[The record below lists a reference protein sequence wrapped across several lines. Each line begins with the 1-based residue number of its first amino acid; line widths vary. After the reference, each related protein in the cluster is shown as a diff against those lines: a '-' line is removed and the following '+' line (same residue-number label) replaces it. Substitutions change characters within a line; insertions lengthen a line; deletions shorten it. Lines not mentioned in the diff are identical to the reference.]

1 MRSSQHC
8 ATKTA
13 HFAKIDLH
21 LDSPISKA
29 EVSIPRKIVF
39 NVPSLLPDS
48 GAARAPRGP
57 RGGNPGPKTGPAP
70 SEAGEVAKLAMLV
83 EVSQALTGTLN
94 LQAGLYGVL
103 EVLERRCRALRGAI
117 TLLEEASGMLVV
129 EAALGYPRP
138 SGRVRYRIGEGV
150 TGMVAQ
156 SGTPAVVPRVAREPR
171 FLRRAA
177 ERTERDEETSFVC
190 VPVTLDGSTIGT
202 LGIEQPHVLNLDSER
217 TLSALRITAGMVA
230 QALRIQRLVGAE
242 RRQLVE
248 ENTQLRQELRQRYD
262 FTHLIG
268 NSGPMRQV
276 FDQVNQVV
284 GTTATVLIRGESG
297 TGKELIAHALHQHSP
312 RADKPFIRV
321 NCAALPETLAESE
334 LFGYERG
341 AFTGAQARRKGRF
354 ELADGGT
361 LFLDEIGELS
371 PSTQAKLLRVI
382 QEREFERLGGTSTIR
397 VDVRLITASNADLER
412 AQSEG
417 TFREDLY
424 YRLNVFTICVPPL
437 RDRKSDTLLLADHFV
452 EKYARLHGR
461 GIKRISTPAID
472 MLVSYHWPG
481 NVRELENTIERAVL
495 VADGDVIHGH
505 HLSPTLQTAE
515 ASGTVVSGSLGEAV
529 AAFESN
535 LIQDAL
541 KSTRGNRARAARLL
555 STTERIINYKIRR
568 YGIEPRRFR
577 G

>member
-1 MRSSQHC
+1 
-8 ATKTA
+8 
-13 HFAKIDLH
+13 
-21 LDSPISKA
+21 
-29 EVSIPRKIVF
+29 VSIPRKIVF
-39 NVPSLLPDS
+39 NVPSLMPEA
-48 GAARAPRGP
+48 GAARAPRSS
-57 RGGNPGPKTGPAP
+57 RGGASSP
-70 SEAGEVAKLAMLV
+70 EAGPTPDAVSDVNKLDMLV

-103 EVLERRCRALRGAI
+103 EVLEHRCRALRGAI

-156 SGTPAVVPRVAREPR
+156 SGTPAAVPRVGREPR

-177 ERTERDEETSFVC
+177 ERAERDEEISFIC
-190 VPVTLDGSTIGT
+190 VPITLDGSTIGT
-202 LGIEQPHVLNLDSER
+202 LGIEQPYVAGMNAER
-217 TLSALRITAGMVA
+217 TINALRITAGMIA
-230 QALRIQRLVGAE
+230 QALRIQRLMDAE

-276 FDQVNQVV
+276 FEQVGQVV

-397 VDVRLITASNADLER
+397 VDVRLITATNVDLER

-437 RDRKSDTLLLADHFV
+437 RERKSDILLLADHFV

-461 GIKRISTPAID
+461 DIKRISTPAID

-555 STTERIINYKIRR
+555 NTTERIINYKIRR
-568 YGIEPRRFR
+568 YGIDPRRFR

>member
-1 MRSSQHC
+1 
-8 ATKTA
+8 
-13 HFAKIDLH
+13 
-21 LDSPISKA
+21 
-29 EVSIPRKIVF
+29 
-39 NVPSLLPDS
+39 
-48 GAARAPRGP
+48 
-57 RGGNPGPKTGPAP
+57 
-70 SEAGEVAKLAMLV
+70 
-83 EVSQALTGTLN
+83 
-94 LQAGLYGVL
+94 
-103 EVLERRCRALRGAI
+103 
-117 TLLEEASGMLVV
+117 
-129 EAALGYPRP
+129 
-138 SGRVRYRIGEGV
+138 VRYRIGEGV

-156 SGTPAVVPRVAREPR
+156 SGAPAVVPRVGREPR

-177 ERTERDEETSFVC
+177 ERAERDEEISFIC
-190 VPVTLDGSTIGT
+190 VPITLDGSTIGT
-202 LGIEQPHVLNLDSER
+202 LGIEQPFVAGMDAER
-217 TLSALRITAGMVA
+217 TINALRITAGMIA
-230 QALRIQRLVGAE
+230 QALRIQRLVDAE

-276 FDQVNQVV
+276 FEQVGQVV

-397 VDVRLITASNADLER
+397 VDVRLITATNVDLER
-412 AQSEG
+412 AQAEG

-437 RDRKSDTLLLADHFV
+437 RERKSDILLLADHFV

-555 STTERIINYKIRR
+555 NTTERIINYKIRR
-568 YGIEPRRFR
+568 YGIDPRRFR

>member
-1 MRSSQHC
+1 
-8 ATKTA
+8 
-13 HFAKIDLH
+13 
-21 LDSPISKA
+21 
-29 EVSIPRKIVF
+29 VSLSRKIVF
-39 NVPSLLPDS
+39 NVPSLLPE
-48 GAARAPRGP
+48 ARPAPAVRAD
-57 RGGNPGPKTGPAP
+57 PGPADVPGRHEPDPGPAG
-70 SEAGEVAKLAMLV
+70 AGDTRKLAMLV
-83 EVSQALTGTLN
+83 DVSQALTGTLN

-103 EVLERRCRALRGAI
+103 EVLQRHCGALRGAV
-117 TLLEEASGMLVV
+117 TLLEGESGLLAV

-138 SGRVRYRIGEGV
+138 AGRVRYRIGEGV

-156 SGTPAVVPRVAREPR
+156 SGSPAVVPRVSHEPR
-171 FLRRAA
+171 FLHRAA
-177 ERTERDEETSFVC
+177 GRGQREEEVTFIC
-190 VPVTLDGSTIGT
+190 VPIALDGGTVGT
-202 LGIEQPHVLNLDSER
+202 LGIEQPYVPGPVADR
-217 TLSALRITAGMVA
+217 TVHALRIAAGMIA
-230 QALRIQRLVGAE
+230 QALRIQRLVDQE

-248 ENTQLRQELRQRYD
+248 ENTQLKQELKERYE
-262 FTHLIG
+262 FTHIIG
-268 NSGPMRQV
+268 NSGPMRRVYEQV
-276 FDQVNQVV
+276 SQVV
-284 GTTATVLIRGESG
+284 GTSATVLIRGESG

-312 RADKPFIRV
+312 RAGQPFIRV
-321 NCAALPETLAESE
+321 NCAALPETLVESE

-341 AFTGAQARRKGRF
+341 AFTGALARRKGRF

-382 QEREFERLGGTSTIR
+382 QEREFERLGGTATIQ
-397 VDVRLITASNADLER
+397 VDVRLIAATSKDLER
-412 AQSEG
+412 AQAEG

-424 YRLNVFTICVPPL
+424 YRLNVFAICVPPL
-437 RDRKSDTLLLADHFV
+437 RERKSDVLLLADHFV

-461 GIKRISTPAID
+461 SIKRISTPAID
-472 MLVSYHWPG
+472 MLMTYHWPG
-481 NVRELENTIERAVL
+481 NVRELENTIERAIL

-541 KSTRGNRARAARLL
+541 KTTRGNRARAARLL

-568 YGIEPRRFR
+568 YGIDPRRFR
-577 G
+577 D

>member
-1 MRSSQHC
+1 MSS
-8 ATKTA
+8 
-13 HFAKIDLH
+13 
-21 LDSPISKA
+21 
-29 EVSIPRKIVF
+29 PRKIVF
-39 NVPSLLPDS
+39 NMPSLLPDAGRPRAADPAAQDAVPAA
-48 GAARAPRGP
+48 GAG
-57 RGGNPGPKTGPAP
+57 
-70 SEAGEVAKLAMLV
+70 SEAEGGEDARKLAMLV

-103 EVLERRCRALRGAI
+103 EVLERRCGALRGAI

-156 SGTPAVVPRVAREPR
+156 SGTPAVVPRVSREPR
-171 FLRRAA
+171 FLHRAA
-177 ERTERDEETSFVC
+177 ERTERGDEITFIC
-190 VPVTLDGSTIGT
+190 VPITLDGGTAGT
-202 LGIEQPHVLNLDSER
+202 LGIEQRYVPGRDGDR
-217 TLSALRITAGMVA
+217 TVSALRITAGMIA
-230 QALRIQRLVGAE
+230 QALRIQRLIDAE

-248 ENTQLRQELRQRYD
+248 ENTQLRQELRERYE

-268 NSGPMRQV
+268 NSGPMRRV
-276 FDQVNQVV
+276 FEEVGQVV

-312 RADKPFIRV
+312 RADKPFVRV
-321 NCAALPETLAESE
+321 NCAALPETLVESE

-371 PSTQAKLLRVI
+371 SSTQARLLRVV
-382 QEREFERLGGTSTIR
+382 QEREFERLGGTSTIG
-397 VDVRLITASNADLER
+397 VDVRLITATNKDLER
-412 AQSEG
+412 AQLEG

-424 YRLNVFTICVPPL
+424 YRLNVFTIWVPPL
-437 RDRKSDTLLLADHFV
+437 RERKSDILLLADHFV
-452 EKYARLHGR
+452 EKYTRLHGR
-461 GIKRISTPAID
+461 SIKRISTPAID

-529 AAFESN
+529 AAFEGN

-541 KSTRGNRARAARLL
+541 KTTRGNRARAARLL

-568 YGIEPRRFR
+568 YGIDPRRFR
-577 G
+577 S

>member
-1 MRSSQHC
+1 M
-8 ATKTA
+8 
-13 HFAKIDLH
+13 
-21 LDSPISKA
+21 
-29 EVSIPRKIVF
+29 VSIPRKIVF
-39 NVPSLLPDS
+39 NMPSLLPDTGS
-48 GAARAPRGP
+48 GRATDSESRAPVSA
-57 RGGNPGPKTGPAP
+57 PAP
-70 SEAGEVAKLAMLV
+70 AAGSVQEGGGDLRKLAMLV

-94 LQAGLYGVL
+94 LPAGLYGVL
-103 EVLERRCRALRGAI
+103 EVLERRCGALRGAI
-117 TLLEEASGMLVV
+117 TLLEEESGMLVV

-138 SGRVRYRIGEGV
+138 TGRVRYRLGEGV

-156 SGTPAVVPRVAREPR
+156 SGVPAVVPRVSREPR
-171 FLRRAA
+171 FLYRAA
-177 ERTERDEETSFVC
+177 GRAQRDHEITFIC
-190 VPVTLDGSTIGT
+190 VPITLDGVTAGT
-202 LGIEQPHVLNLDSER
+202 LGIEQRYAPGRDGER
-217 TLSALRITAGMVA
+217 TVHALQITAGMIA
-230 QALRIQRLVGAE
+230 QALRIQRLIDAE
-242 RRQLVE
+242 RRKLVE
-248 ENTQLRQELRQRYD
+248 ENTQLRQELQERYE

-276 FDQVNQVV
+276 FEQVNQVV
-284 GTTATVLIRGESG
+284 GTSATVLIRGESG

-312 RADKPFIRV
+312 RAGKPFVRV
-321 NCAALPETLAESE
+321 NCAALPETLVESE

-382 QEREFERLGGTSTIR
+382 QEREFERLGGTSTIQ
-397 VDVRLITASNADLER
+397 VDVRLITATNKDLEQ
-412 AQSEG
+412 AQVDG

-424 YRLNVFTICVPPL
+424 YRLNVFTIWMPPL
-437 RDRKSDTLLLADHFV
+437 RERKSDILLLADHFV
-452 EKYARLHGR
+452 EKYAALHTR
-461 GIKRISTPAID
+461 SIKRISTPAID

-505 HLSPTLQTAE
+505 HLSPILQTAE

-529 AAFESN
+529 ATFESN

-541 KSTRGNRARAARLL
+541 KTTRGNRARAARLL
-555 STTERIINYKIRR
+555 NTTERIINYKIRR
-568 YGIEPRRFR
+568 YGIDPRRFR

>member
-1 MRSSQHC
+1 MSS
-8 ATKTA
+8 
-13 HFAKIDLH
+13 
-21 LDSPISKA
+21 
-29 EVSIPRKIVF
+29 PRKIVF
-39 NVPSLLPDS
+39 NVPSLLPDA
-48 GAARAPRGP
+48 GRARAAD
-57 RGGNPGPKTGPAP
+57 PA
-70 SEAGEVAKLAMLV
+70 AGEAAPAAEVGPDAEGGEDARKLAMLV

-103 EVLERRCRALRGAI
+103 EVLERRCGALRGAI

-156 SGTPAVVPRVAREPR
+156 SGTPAVVPRVSREPR
-171 FLRRAA
+171 FLHRAA
-177 ERTERDEETSFVC
+177 ERAQRGDDITFIC
-190 VPVTLDGSTIGT
+190 VPIALDGGTIGT
-202 LGIEQPHVLNLDSER
+202 LAIEQRYVPGHDGDR
-217 TLSALRITAGMVA
+217 TVSALQITAGMIA
-230 QALRIQRLVGAE
+230 QALRIQRLIDAE

-248 ENTQLRQELRQRYD
+248 ENTQLRQELRERYE

-268 NSGPMRQV
+268 NSGPMRRV
-276 FDQVNQVV
+276 FEEVGQVV

-312 RADKPFIRV
+312 RAGKPFVRV
-321 NCAALPETLAESE
+321 NCAALPETLVESE

-371 PSTQAKLLRVI
+371 PSTQARLLRVV
-382 QEREFERLGGTSTIR
+382 QEREFERLGGTSTIG
-397 VDVRLITASNADLER
+397 VDVRLITATNKDLER
-412 AQSEG
+412 AQLEG

-424 YRLNVFTICVPPL
+424 YRLNVFTIWVPPL
-437 RDRKSDTLLLADHFV
+437 RERKSDILLLADHFV

-461 GIKRISTPAID
+461 SIKRISTPAID

-529 AAFESN
+529 AAFEGN

-541 KSTRGNRARAARLL
+541 KTTRGNRARAARLL

-568 YGIEPRRFR
+568 YGIDPRRFR